1 MTIKVF
7 WQAPY
12 QTALDT
18 TISSVS
24 GNQVTVSST
33 IFYAFSG
40 GQESDAGSIAGFPVL
55 EARQEATLCS
65 PT

>member
-7 WQAPY
+7 WQDPY

-40 GQESDAGSIAGFPVL
+40 GQSDAGSIAGFPVL